1 MSVRAESCSV
11 AAPSHPAA
19 ARQAASVD
27 AAAMERTN
35 GIWRMD
41 VSVDVESD
49 IVLGAEAGGKSVL
62 PRRIAAPPV
71 SSSHLYG
78 ERGRRF
84 PITDG

>member
-1 MSVRAESCSV
+1 
-11 AAPSHPAA
+11 
-19 ARQAASVD
+19 
-27 AAAMERTN
+27 
-35 GIWRMD
+35 MD